1 MALGKHVEAAIGRLE
16 EASFRI
22 DEARGKPLSLE
33 NLRDWLAAVTDY
45 CTAAADV
52 QRYANES
59 VHEKLHAIASHAGV
73 ADVL

>member
-1 MALGKHVEAAIGRLE
+1 MSLGKHIEQAIGRLE

-22 DEARGKPLSLE
+22 EDARNKPLSLE
-33 NLRDWLAAVTDY
+33 SLRDWLAAVTDY
-45 CTAAADV
+45 CTAASDV

-59 VHEKLHAIASHAGV
+59 VHEKLHAIASHAGI